1 MTSRG
6 HLKFGAVLIA
16 IMAVAAAAAPA
27 RADVTCSVVEI
38 EASMGTKPSVDG
50 ELRQFE
56 KRFKRP
62 PYSSWNTFKRLGGT
76 TATLAPQSESDVQLV
91 HGKVGMLLRDVIERS
106 GKRAR
111 LSIGVTLDDSAGKR
125 VVDTK
130 INVDA
135 GDWFMWARPMPGDK
149 GHLVALSCK

>member
-1 MTSRG
+1 MRIGRG
-6 HLKFGAVLIA
+6 LSEGSEWDPARVGEI
-16 IMAVAAAAAPA
+16 AAAAPA

-38 EASMGTKPSVDG
+38 EASTGTKPSVDG

-106 GKRAR
+106 GKQCWTHWRWNCPKFLRETFHEFAKS
-111 LSIGVTLDDSAGKR
+111 SIPYSP
-125 VVDTK
+125 
-130 INVDA
+130 
-135 GDWFMWARPMPGDK
+135 WAEAYYD
-149 GHLVALSCK
+149 LQ

>member
-1 MTSRG
+1 M
-6 HLKFGAVLIA
+6 KFGVSAVLLA
-16 IMAVAAAAAPA
+16 VVAVAAAAAPA
-27 RADVTCSVVEI
+27 RADVNCSVVEI
-38 EASMGTKPSVDG
+38 EASTAASPSVDG
-50 ELRQFE
+50 DLRQFE

-62 PYSSWNTFKRLGGT
+62 PYSSWNSFKRLGGT
-76 TATLAPQSESDVQLV
+76 TVTLAPQKQGDAQLV
-91 HGKVGMLLRDVIERS
+91 HGKVGLLLRDVIERG
-106 GKRAR
+106 GKRPR

>member
-38 EASMGTKPSVDG
+38 EASTGTKPSVDG

-76 TATLAPQSESDVQLV
+76 AATLAPQT
-91 HGKVGMLLRDVIERS
+91 RRATRS
-106 GKRAR
+106 SCTAR
-111 LSIGVTLDDSAGKR
+111 SACCSA
-125 VVDTK
+125 T
-130 INVDA
+130 
-135 GDWFMWARPMPGDK
+135 
-149 GHLVALSCK
+149 